1 MCTNISNHTFKYIRP
16 IIFQQSYLDTNLPPI
31 ILITR
36 KISTPTSIAKPI
48 PHLSRKMNKSCCSSF
63 DTLLAFQSIRTT
75 RTQRHLFAIRN
86 RIRDII
92 ELNTYIYIYTYKT
105 GGEIL
110 IDGWF
115 VYDDK
120 ISRIEHPRESAWGAA
135 STCNEVVEARVNRK
149 RDPPLEHENANV

>member
-48 PHLSRKMNKSCCSSF
+48 PHLSRKMNKPCCSSF

-92 ELNTYIYIYTYKT
+92 ELNTYIYIYT
-105 GGEIL
+105 
-110 IDGWF
+110 
-115 VYDDK
+115 
-120 ISRIEHPRESAWGAA
+120 RQ
-135 STCNEVVEARVNRK
+135 EARSSSTDDLFTTIRFHVSNILVK
-149 RDPPLEHENANV
+149 APEEPPRRVTK